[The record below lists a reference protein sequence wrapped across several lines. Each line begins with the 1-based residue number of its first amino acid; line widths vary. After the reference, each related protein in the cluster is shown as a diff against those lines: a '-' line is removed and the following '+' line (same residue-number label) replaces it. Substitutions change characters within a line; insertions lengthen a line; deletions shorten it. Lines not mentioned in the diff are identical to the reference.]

1 MCLLMAKKMA
11 KKLAYQNHLKNA
23 DDLITSK
30 EKTRAGF
37 ISLALEK
44 SYLAIPYVEE
54 AKALKTIASRAKSP
68 IDLLKIKDLQLSLL
82 TASGISDKAMNYLN
96 NNDKTEAIKGLI
108 ENFLE
113 PVGSDFV
120 NELVYRYL
128 LIKGDSLGGKARNL
142 AGTLGERKF
151 IRCLLSVLN
160 VYKINC
166 QWLDNENYQW
176 KDKPKNDN
184 NLEKRIKGL
193 YWVKSKKKRLLLMNV
208 NVPIVSKNVDLCLF
222 DGEPTEIILKGK
234 TQNSIHRLPE
244 RYIGLGELKGGID
257 PAGADEH
264 WKTANSA
271 LNRIR
276 VSFTKNQVSPTT
288 FFVGAAIENN
298 MAKEIFK
305 QLEKG
310 TLTNA
315 GNLTEN
321 EQITSVCD
329 WLIKL

>member
-1 MCLLMAKKMA
+1 MMKEINMINTARNREELFKKF
-11 KKLAYQNHLKNA
+11 KSKLNEDKFL
-23 DDLITSK
+23 
-30 EKTRAGF
+30 TRQLVSFQAN
-37 ISLALEK
+37 
-44 SYLAIPYVEE
+44 
-54 AKALKTIASRAKSP
+54 KTIPIFRWFKYKEGFSANFVSYYIEKFNLQGKKVLDPFAWIGTTLFAASEYGCEA
-68 IDLLKIKDLQLSLL
+68 
-82 TASGISDKAMNYLN
+82 TGI
-96 NNDKTEAIKGLI
+96 
-108 ENFLE
+108 
-113 PVGSDFV
+113 
-120 NELVYRYL
+120 EL
-128 LIKGDSLGGKARNL
+128 
-142 AGTLGERKF
+142 F
-151 IRCLLSVLN
+151 
-160 VYKINC
+160 
-166 QWLDNENYQW
+166 
-176 KDKPKNDN
+176 
-184 NLEKRIKGL
+184 KGL

-222 DGEPTEIILKGK
+222 DGKPKEIILKGK
-234 TQNSIHRLPE
+234 TQNSIHRLPK

-276 VSFTKNQVSPTT
+276 VRFTKNKVSPTT

-321 EQITSVCD
+321 EQVTSVCD